1 MTKKK
6 GGKTAA
12 VINIGSNRVRML
24 VSQLKKG
31 EVSPVDLLEHPI
43 ALGHEVFSTGKVSFE
58 TLRELS
64 SILRGFS
71 NVLKEYNVDSYC
83 AVATTALREAQNKA
97 FVLDQ
102 LKLQNNLTVKI
113 LEDNQEKA
121 LIFSDIF
128 ESLRSTD
135 AFQQGNSLVTH
146 IGTGT
151 IGFSL
156 YDGVRVTFSQ
166 NIPLGVLK
174 LYDKLGGLQDETE
187 SFYTVAAEYVDLI
200 IQHISTA
207 FPQNS
212 FPVKNLVLTGNE
224 IRAIAALCGVKEENE
239 TFLLSSKQV
248 KALFKE
254 LRALSAEKIS
264 LKLGITEESAKL
276 LYSSLAIY
284 VQLIRF
290 TKAETII
297 APKSDLCSTLVRSM
311 LLPKSQED
319 FHSQVRINALSCARS
334 IAAGYK
340 CNLAHSDQVGRFAC
354 RIFDKMKKAHG
365 LDLQGRLI
373 LELAAIL
380 HDCGYYVNS
389 KEHLTST
396 FNLIQNMDIYGIT
409 DEEMSYVAYAVR
421 CSSYEPYHSED
432 YDENLYELSDETQLL
447 VSKITAMFRLADAL
461 DKSQKQKLSDIRV
474 KLDEHRLII
483 TAESNENT
491 LLEKWAFQHCASF
504 FTDVFGI
511 APELLIKPLSLKVH

>member
-1 MTKKK
+1 M
-6 GGKTAA
+6 
-12 VINIGSNRVRML
+12 
-24 VSQLKKG
+24 
-31 EVSPVDLLEHPI
+31 
-43 ALGHEVFSTGKVSFE
+43 
-58 TLRELS
+58 
-64 SILRGFS
+64 
-71 NVLKEYNVDSYC
+71 
-83 AVATTALREAQNKA
+83 
-97 FVLDQ
+97 DQ

-264 LKLGITEESAKL
+264 LKLGIT
-276 LYSSLAIY
+276 
-284 VQLIRF
+284 
-290 TKAETII
+290 
-297 APKSDLCSTLVRSM
+297 
-311 LLPKSQED
+311 
-319 FHSQVRINALSCARS
+319 
-334 IAAGYK
+334 
-340 CNLAHSDQVGRFAC
+340 
-354 RIFDKMKKAHG
+354 
-365 LDLQGRLI
+365 
-373 LELAAIL
+373 
-380 HDCGYYVNS
+380 
-389 KEHLTST
+389 
-396 FNLIQNMDIYGIT
+396 
-409 DEEMSYVAYAVR
+409 
-421 CSSYEPYHSED
+421 
-432 YDENLYELSDETQLL
+432 
-447 VSKITAMFRLADAL
+447 
-461 DKSQKQKLSDIRV
+461 
-474 KLDEHRLII
+474 
-483 TAESNENT
+483 
-491 LLEKWAFQHCASF
+491 
-504 FTDVFGI
+504 
-511 APELLIKPLSLKVH
+511 

>member
-1 MTKKK
+1 MRICVILEGCYPYVT
-6 GGKTAA
+6 GGVSTWIHQYMQAMPQHEFVVWA
-12 VINIGSNRVRML
+12 VGANARDRGKFKYKLPPNVAEVREIFL
-24 VSQLKKG
+24 DEALKMQFVK
-31 EVSPVDLLEHPI
+31 EKYSFREEELL
-43 ALGHEVFSTGKVSFE
+43 
-58 TLRELS
+58 
-64 SILRGFS
+64 
-71 NVLKEYNVDSYC
+71 
-83 AVATTALREAQNKA
+83 ALREFVNCRRPDWETLFHMYHDKKVSPIA
-97 FVLDQ
+97 FLMSEDFLDI
-102 LKLQNNLTVKI
+102 LIKI
-113 LEDNQEKA
+113 CHEEYPYTS
-121 LIFSDIF
+121 FSD
-128 ESLRSTD
+128 
-135 AFQQGNSLVTH
+135 
-146 IGTGT
+146 
-151 IGFSL
+151 
-156 YDGVRVTFSQ
+156 
-166 NIPLGVLK
+166 
-174 LYDKLGGLQDETE
+174 
-187 SFYTVAAEYVDLI
+187 
-200 IQHISTA
+200 
-207 FPQNS
+207 
-212 FPVKNLVLTGNE
+212 
-224 IRAIAALCGVKEENE
+224 
-239 TFLLSSKQV
+239 
-248 KALFKE
+248 LFH
-254 LRALSAEKIS
+254 
-264 LKLGITEESAKL
+264 T
-276 LYSSLAIY
+276 
-284 VQLIRF
+284 
-290 TKAETII
+290 
-297 APKSDLCSTLVRSM
+297 VRSM

-389 KEHLTST
+389 KEHLSST

-432 YDENLYELSDETQLL
+432 YEENLYELSDETQLL